1 MSGGKRRKSGRRK
14 ASPKPS
20 PVSSRLYWTLAIW
33 PLAIAGLLYYQSRK
47 QDAERRV
54 EMDLEVQQLEERYES
69 DLAELELQ
77 IDLLEKQLQ
86 FKTAHPAPESTKN
99 GQ

>member
-1 MSGGKRRKSGRRK
+1 MSGGKRKKPGGRK
-14 ASPKPS
+14 ASPKPAPAS
-20 PVSSRLYWTLAIW
+20 LRLYWTLAIW

-47 QDAERRV
+47 LDAERRA
-54 EMDLEVQQLEERYES
+54 ELEREVQQIEERYEN

-77 IDLLEKQLQ
+77 VDLLEKQLQ
-86 FKTAHPAPESTKN
+86 FKTAHPAPESRN

>member
-1 MSGGKRRKSGRRK
+1 MSGGKRKKTGGRK
-14 ASPKPS
+14 ATAKPS
-20 PVSSRLYWTLAIW
+20 PVSPRLYWTLAIW

-47 QDAERRV
+47 LDTERRA
-54 EMDLEVQQLEERYES
+54 DLEREVQQLEERYES

-86 FKTAHPAPESTKN
+86 FKTAHPAPESKN

>member
-1 MSGGKRRKSGRRK
+1 MSGGKRKKAGGRK
-14 ASPKPS
+14 ASP
-20 PVSSRLYWTLAIW
+20 VSFRLYWTLAIW

-47 QDAERRV
+47 LDAERRT
-54 EMDLEVQQLEERYES
+54 ELEREVQRLEERYES

-77 IDLLEKQLQ
+77 IDLLEKQIQ
-86 FKTAHPAPESTKN
+86 FKTAHPAPEFKTN